1 MEKSIYEQEVEKLF
15 VSCKMST
22 PTYVYLLD
30 LFKMEKDL
38 RNGYQK
44 LLAIENRV
52 SQCTAQSHGDSH
64 SN

>member
-15 VSCKMST
+15 VSCKLST

-30 LFKMEKDL
+30 LFDMEKKL
-38 RNGYQK
+38 KNGYQK
-44 LLAIENRV
+44 LLAIENRM
-52 SQCTAQSHGDSH
+52 AEH